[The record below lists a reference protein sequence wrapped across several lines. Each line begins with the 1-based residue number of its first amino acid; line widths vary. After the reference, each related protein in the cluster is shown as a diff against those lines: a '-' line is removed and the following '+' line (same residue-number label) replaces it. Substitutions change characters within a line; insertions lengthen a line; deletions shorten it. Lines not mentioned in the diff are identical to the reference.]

1 MSKKCKKCQDDLASN
16 PIKQGEDFYC
26 SLECANLAAGY
37 ETDEELSYFEEDEL
51 SKDLYNDFE
60 D

>member
-1 MSKKCKKCQDDLASN
+1 MNCKKCLEPITEK
-16 PIKQGEDFYC
+16 PIKQNNELFC

-37 ETDEELSYFEEDEL
+37 ETDEELSYFEEEEI

-60 D
+60 E